1 MAIKLHRCSATFVKG
16 PHPCWAAQH
25 ALDEAGI
32 EYELVKHSPLRL
44 LRRRPQEADR
54 PAEAA
59 RWSSSRT
66 APSCADSKV
75 IAQQAQAGAL
85 HGPGESVP
93 LS

>member
-32 EYELVKHSPLRL
+32 QYELVKHSPVRFLRSDL
-44 LRRRPQEADR
+44 KRQTGVQKLPLVEFEDGTFLR
-54 PAEAA
+54 
-59 RWSSSRT
+59 
-66 APSCADSKV
+66 DSKV
-75 IAQQAQAGAL
+75 IAQRAQAGTL
-85 HGPGESVP
+85 HAPGESAP